1 MGAVVTTS
9 NPIPDYAQPTPDD
22 IAKKPWKYIGIKGY
36 SEFLASEDDLLIF
49 RRFGAL
55 NTRILLVLQDEV
67 SVLEQQLNDMD
78 TFYSDKNGEDYN
90 NGTFRDDMPDR
101 ADLLNHLREKLY
113 QYSAWQ
119 AL

>member
-1 MGAVVTTS
+1 MTTS
-9 NPIPDYAQPTPDD
+9 GTIPDNAQPTPDD

-55 NTRILLVLQDEV
+55 NTRVLLALQDEV
-67 SVLEQQLNDMD
+67 SVLEQQLNEMD
-78 TFYSDKNGEDYN
+78 TVCGDKKGEDYN

-113 QYSAWQ
+113 QYSPWQ
-119 AL
+119 SF